1 MKFGKQLE
9 CLNVPRYRLHYI
21 QYKELKKAL
30 KVWTGLEKEQS
41 TVQEVTHW
49 ASSFLRLG
57 PNPEVSPEM
66 RLNEM
71 LRHEME
77 RISRFTGLEESG
89 LHTELN
95 RLEEECKGADVDGV
109 ALAKRLDDLG
119 EQIVQLKTFAQL
131 NFSGF
136 RKILKKYDKWS
147 DSKAAVTPWFMA
159 EVVRAPFMRV
169 NFELLLEQLNR
180 IAVALRSKPGATLQR
195 ARSGVSLQTAL
206 WTAREVSFMVDP
218 KDTMQVRVMLAR
230 HLLHRGQYMTSQAAA
245 AVGRTRTTCV
255 FLDTEDLTVYGASR
269 EGAVSVPSSH
279 LRHADGDAVMLV
291 HEGTEVLLTRSEAVK
306 LLEGSAVMP
315 VAPGALPI
323 DAIKA
328 VEGLCPPA
336 AEPAAQAA
344 LLAAQRSVQQGGQKP
359 IAQASYVRSVFQDRL
374 GGFTVVLDEEVR
386 MARTVDPFAKHPA
399 GTEYVPQSIITISSA
414 PSAQS
419 SDVMQWYQVVQERTN
434 LVQVV
439 GFSMAT
445 LVVAHFFA
453 KERGLPEPHW
463 YRSLMNNTEE
473 NEPGSGEI
481 SDQHSVSGEGTATP
495 TPKTTKATAATEKMP
510 PWASPSGRRLL
521 HEFNTSPEEE
531 AAAATGSLGN
541 TDEGSVPA
549 ADGGGLDA
557 PLLARERDTP
567 AAPARESGLKLVL
580 RAFGLVTPVDTEA
593 KPVRKAIVAV
603 QPKTLYSN
611 ERTFLEWMHF
621 ATLLAT
627 SGVVMMHGFAN
638 AGTVALGR
646 FVVLVAIFL
655 ACWSL
660 HTFNWR
666 ADALDQKEIID
677 YQDPVGPGAV
687 IFAMLVALVGTT
699 LHALYTGGGD

>member
-77 RISRFTGLEESG
+77 RISRFAGLEESG

-147 DSKAAVTPWFMA
+147 GSKAAVTPWFMA

-195 ARSGVSLQTAL
+195 ARSGVSLQVAL
-206 WTAREVSFMVDP
+206 WTGREVSFMVDP

-230 HLLHRGQYMTSQAAA
+230 HLFRRGQYMTSHAAA

-255 FLDTEDLTVYGASR
+255 FLDTENLAVYGASR

-291 HEGTEVLLTRSEAVK
+291 HEGTEVLLTRSEAAK
-306 LLEGSAVMP
+306 LLKGGLVMP

-328 VEGLCPPA
+328 VEGLSPPA
-336 AEPAAQAA
+336 AQPAAQAA
-344 LLAAQRSVQQGGQKP
+344 LAAAQRSVQQGGHKP

-386 MARTVDPFAKHPA
+386 MARTVDPFAKNPA
-399 GTEYVPQSIITISSA
+399 GTEYVPQNIITIIST
-414 PSAQS
+414 PTAQS
-419 SDVMQWYQVVQERTN
+419 LEGMQWYQMVQERTN
-434 LVQVV
+434 LVKVA

-453 KERGLPEPHW
+453 KVRGLPEPPW

-481 SDQHSVSGEGTATP
+481 SEVHSEGTATP
-495 TPKTTKATAATEKMP
+495 TPQTATPAVATEQMAL
-510 PWASPSGRRLL
+510 WASPAGRRLL
-521 HEFNTSPEEE
+521 HEFDTSPEEE
-531 AAAATGSLGN
+531 AAASTGHLGHI
-541 TDEGSVPA
+541 DEGTPA

-567 AAPARESGLKLVL
+567 AAPPRESGLKLVL
-580 RAFGLVTPVDTEA
+580 RAFGLVTLGETDA
-593 KPVRKAIVAV
+593 KLVRNAIVAV